1 MRRKI
6 FRYKFKLRTC
16 SIWPCAV
23 ARKLAAGSGCAAVNF
38 RAQPAL
44 NCWQRARLAFARL
57 MNIILNRRYQGA
69 LRAHI
74 IPGWRRAR
82 HMSLRTPTLM
92 FRGRRR
98 SSAHFASKILKR
110 WANHQWNMSKSYS
123 VWQRFN
129 DYGKCVPDGR
139 WLLLLNMDETSV
151 CRFQGE
157 GKWDVFFS
165 KTASWQ
171 AECQSW

>member
-6 FRYKFKLRTC
+6 FRYKFKRRTGR
-16 SIWPCAV
+16 IWPCAV

-92 FRGRRR
+92 FHGRRR
-98 SSAHFASKILKR
+98 SSAHLASKILKGL
-110 WANHQWNMSKSYS
+110 ADQQWNVSKASSVLQWCNYYS
-123 VWQRFN
+123 
-129 DYGKCVPDGR
+129 KCVPDDR
-139 WLLLLNMDETSV
+139 RLLRLNMGETSV
-151 CRFQGE
+151 CLFQGE
-157 GKWDVFFS
+157 GEGNVF
-165 KTASWQ
+165 
-171 AECQSW
+171 